1 MSTEIKKNVEREVNR
16 RVNEMTKE
24 SAINALLAATPIE
37 VPSSIV
43 AEEAKN
49 LAEQMKENFAAQGM
63 GSKDLNLPLEM
74 FNEQAKRRVSISLAM
89 GELVRDQKLEPTE
102 EQIKKIVSEFADSYE
117 DPQEVIDWYYS
128 DKKILQGPTS
138 LAIEQNAVDYI
149 LSKAK
154 VTDKV
159 MSFEEVMGQQAR
171 A

>member
-1 MSTEIKKNVEREVNR
+1 
-16 RVNEMTKE
+16 
-24 SAINALLAATPIE
+24 
-37 VPSSIV
+37 
-43 AEEAKN
+43 
-49 LAEQMKENFAAQGM
+49 MKENFAAQGM
-63 GSKDLNLPLEM
+63 DSKDLNLPLEM

-128 DKKILQGPTS
+128 DKNNLQGPTS
-138 LAIEQNAVDYI
+138 LAIEQNVVDYI